1 MFCPLIKKDCI
12 KEKCS
17 WWVKLMKKNVDQS
30 MTESAS
36 CSIPLLVDVGIDSAK
51 GITRLQS
58 AVESERNTMN
68 SVKNVFVNLLKG
80 QRQIGG

>member
-1 MFCPLIKKDCI
+1 MFCPLTKEECI

-17 WWVKLMKKNVDQS
+17 WWVKLMQKNADQS
-30 MTESAS
+30 MKEISS
-36 CSIPLLVDVGIDSAK
+36 CAVPLLVDIGIDSAK
-51 GITRLQS
+51 AITRVQS

>member
-1 MFCPLIKKDCI
+1 MFCPLTKDECC

-17 WWVKLMKKNVDQS
+17 WWVKLMQKNTDQS
-30 MTESAS
+30 LKEVSS
-36 CSIPLLVDVGIDSAK
+36 CAVPLLVDVGIDTGK
-51 GITRLQS
+51 GILRVQS

>member
-1 MFCPLIKKDCI
+1 MFCPLTKEDCV

-17 WWVKLMKKNVDQS
+17 WWVKLMHKKPDES
-30 MTESAS
+30 LTEISS
-36 CSIPLLVDVGIDSAK
+36 CAIPLLVDVGIDTGK
-51 GITRLQS
+51 GISRVQS

>member
-1 MFCPLIKKDCI
+1 MQ
-12 KEKCS
+12 
-17 WWVKLMKKNVDQS
+17 KNTDQS
-30 MTESAS
+30 LKEISS
-36 CSIPLLVDVGIDSAK
+36 CAIPLLVDVGIDSAK
-51 GITRLQS
+51 AITRVQS

>member
-1 MFCPLIKKDCI
+1 MLCPIMKTECE

-17 WWVKLMKKNVDQS
+17 WWVNLMLKNNDQS
-30 MTESAS
+30 LKEISS
-36 CSIPLLVDVGIDSAK
+36 CAIPLLVDVGIDTGK
-51 GITRLQS
+51 GISRVQS

-68 SVKNVFVNLLKG
+68 SVKNVFLNILKG

>member
-1 MFCPLIKKDCI
+1 MFCPLTKEDCI
-12 KEKCS
+12 QEKCS
-17 WWVKLMKKNVDQS
+17 WWVKLMQKNTDQS
-30 MTESAS
+30 FKEISS
-36 CSIPLLVDVGIDSAK
+36 CAIPLLVDVGIDSAK
-51 GITRLQS
+51 AITRVQS

>member
-1 MFCPLIKKDCI
+1 MQ
-12 KEKCS
+12 
-17 WWVKLMKKNVDQS
+17 KNPTDQS
-30 MTESAS
+30 MKEVAS
-36 CSIPLLVDVGIDSAK
+36 CAIPLLVDIGIDTAK
-51 GITRLQS
+51 GLSRVQS

>member
-1 MFCPLIKKDCI
+1 MFCPLTKKDCV

-17 WWVKLMKKNVDQS
+17 WWVKLMQKNNDQS
-30 MTESAS
+30 MNEISS
-36 CSIPLLVDVGIDSAK
+36 CAIPLLVDVGIDTCK
-51 GITRLQS
+51 GISRVQS
-58 AVESERNTMN
+58 SVESGRNTMN

>member
-1 MFCPLIKKDCI
+1 MFCPITKENCL

-17 WWVKLMKKNVDQS
+17 WWVKLLQKNPDQS
-30 MTESAS
+30 MKEISS
-36 CSIPLLVDVGIDSAK
+36 CAVPLLVDIGIDSAK
-51 GITRLQS
+51 AIMRVQS

>member
-1 MFCPLIKKDCI
+1 MFCPLTKEDCV

-30 MTESAS
+30 MTESSS